1 MFYFV
6 ERWLSVVLKKNNRC
20 RLNIYLVPELKD
32 YVIRTAEEYGL
43 SQSAFVTMVLSQYK
57 QQMISLEAM
66 TNLKHIVSDKSV
78 E

>member
-1 MFYFV
+1 M
-6 ERWLSVVLKKNNRC
+6 LKKNNRC